1 MPEESNT
8 ITIARPVGDV
18 FAFLANA
25 ENDKQWRGG
34 VTEMTRTSGQ
44 GVGILYRQID
54 NDLAAAGLHPFRT
67 AQRHSHQGDAP
78 QFSACV
84 RYATCDGF
92 PCLVNGKADAQVIC
106 VEPALRYP
114 NVTLLTHALFTR
126 LETDPSGRSV
136 TQVVVERDGNV
147 EATRR
152 TSWWWPPVRSTRP
165 PYCFGRQVTLIPA
178 DWAIPPVSW
187 AGI

>member
-34 VTEMTRTSGQ
+34 VAEMTRTSGQ

-54 NDLAAAGLHPFRT
+54 SDLAAAGLHPFPT
-67 AQRHSHQGDAP
+67 AQRHSHQGNAP

-178 DWAIPPVSW
+178 DWAIPPVS
-187 AGI
+187 